1 MVTAWSPFHWP
12 QKGLKMF
19 GIPLGLLYANA
30 GEWAIHKY
38 VLHGLGKKKTSF
50 WAFHWHEHHGASRRS
65 GFADPNYEKPTFGW
79 HAQGKEAFGLVG
91 LAALHLPLLPVAP
104 FFTGAVLY
112 SIARYHRVHK
122 RSHLEPEWAREHLS
136 WHYDH
141 HMGPDQDANWCV
153 SKPWFDI
160 IMKTRKPYAFTEREE
175 RDIARRLDR
184 AERKR
189 ARAERDAVQKKL
201 REAEAAAEKL
211 EDMIS
216 ARRQQQEQH
225 CAEAKQDDAL
235 TSSGVRSLD
244 DDVIER
250 AFDEALDRALDRVI
264 EAPEEAQVA

>member
-1 MVTAWSPFHWP
+1 
-12 QKGLKMF
+12 MF

-50 WAFHWHEHHGASRRS
+50 WAFHWHEHHGASRRAD
-65 GFADPNYEKPTFGW
+65 FADPNYQKSTFGW

-91 LAALHLPLLPVAP
+91 LAALHLPLLPIAP

-122 RSHLEPEWAREHLS
+122 RSHLDPAWARENLT

-160 IMKTRKPYAFTEREE
+160 LMKTRKPYAFTEREE
-175 RDIARRLDR
+175 RDLTRKHARI
-184 AERKR
+184 ERKR
-189 ARAERDAVQKKL
+189 LKEARAKL
-201 REAEAAAEKL
+201 RAAEEAAEKL
-211 EDMIS
+211 E
-216 ARRQQQEQH
+216 QEL
-225 CAEAKQDDAL
+225 AAKRDRTREQDETL
-235 TSSGVRSLD
+235 TSSGVRSID
-244 DDVIER
+244 DLSAAEQ
-250 AFDEALDRALDRVI
+250 
-264 EAPEEAQVA
+264 PHVA